1 MQMTIRIPDE
11 DVSKIESIAQ
21 KMGLKKSDITR
32 MAIRTFI
39 DSYDENKTKPYAKVK
54 SLLGI
59 AESGIPDLGQN
70 HRKFLV
76 EKIKSDL
83 K

>member
-1 MQMTIRIPDE
+1 MQMTIRISDE
-11 DVSKIESIAQ
+11 EVSKIEHIAL

-32 MAIRTFI
+32 MAIRSFI
-39 DSYDENKTKPYAKVK
+39 DKYEKNETKPYAKVQ

-70 HRKFLV
+70 HRKHLI
-76 EKIKSDL
+76 EKIRADQK
-83 K
+83 

>member
-1 MQMTIRIPDE
+1 MQLTIRIPDE
-11 DVSKIESIAQ
+11 DVSKIEQIAS

-32 MAIRTFI
+32 MAIRSFI
-39 DSYDENKTKPYAKVK
+39 DRFEDSKPSPYAKVK

-59 AESGIPDLGQN
+59 AESGIPDLGKN
-70 HRKFLV
+70 HRKHLI
-76 EKIKSDL
+76 EKIKAES

>member
-11 DVSKIESIAQ
+11 DVSKIEHMAL

-32 MAIRTFI
+32 MAIKTFI
-39 DSYDENKTKPYAKVK
+39 EKYDESETQPYTKVK

-70 HRKFLV
+70 HRRYLI
-76 EKIKSDL
+76 EKIKAES

>member
-11 DVSKIESIAQ
+11 DVSKIENIAL

-32 MAIRTFI
+32 MAIRSFI
-39 DSYDENKTKPYAKVK
+39 DKFEESEPSPYAKVK

-59 AESGIPDLGQN
+59 VESGVPDLGKN
-70 HRKFLV
+70 HRKHLI
-76 EKIKSDL
+76 EKINAGS
-83 K
+83 

>member
-1 MQMTIRIPDE
+1 MQITIRIPAE
-11 DVSKIESIAQ
+11 EVAKIEHIAL
-21 KMGLKKSDITR
+21 KLGLKKSDITR
-32 MAIRTFI
+32 MAIRSFLEKHE
-39 DSYDENKTKPYAKVK
+39 ENETKPYEKVQ

-70 HRKFLV
+70 HRRHLI
-76 EKIKSDL
+76 EKIKADQ

>member
-11 DVSKIESIAQ
+11 DVSKIEHIAL

-39 DSYDENKTKPYAKVK
+39 DRFEESELTPYAKVK

-59 AESGIPDLGQN
+59 AESGISDLGQN
-70 HRKFLV
+70 HRKYLI
-76 EKIKSDL
+76 EKIKADSI
-83 K
+83 